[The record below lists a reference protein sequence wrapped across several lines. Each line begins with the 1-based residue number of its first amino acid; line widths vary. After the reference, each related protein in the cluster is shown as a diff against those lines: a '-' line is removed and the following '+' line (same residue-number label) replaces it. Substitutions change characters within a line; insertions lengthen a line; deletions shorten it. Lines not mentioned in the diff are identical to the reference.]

1 MKTYPLL
8 RTLFLLLTFVSVSF
22 SSLANAPKRII
33 SLSGAITEV
42 LDGLG
47 VGKQIIAVDLTS
59 DYPAYISQLPKVSK
73 NRSVTIEAL
82 SSFRPDLV
90 LALKGELSAD
100 IQVQLQK
107 LKIPFVLV
115 TQEFSSG
122 GLQSF
127 IKTIAKA
134 VDQEQNGIALA
145 SKLSQDL
152 SNLAKKTKH
161 SSQKILFIY
170 ARGAGHMS
178 VAGQNTSIDA
188 VIKEAGFQNAMKGF
202 IGFKTY
208 NTEALVAANPD
219 VILLFSFGISSLG
232 GSEGILKMPGVKL
245 TNAGKNQKI
254 VAMDATLLNNYS
266 LRLPEAIAKLQDLVL

>member
-8 RTLFLLLTFVSVSF
+8 RTILLLMTFMSLSF
-22 SSLANAPKRII
+22 SSKANAPKRII

-47 VGKQIIAVDLTS
+47 VGKQIVAVDLTS
-59 DYPAYISQLPKVSK
+59 DYPAYVSQLPKVSK
-73 NRSVTIEAL
+73 NRSVTIEAV

-100 IQVQLQK
+100 IQAQLKK

-115 TQEFSSG
+115 AQEFSSA

-134 VDQEQNGIALA
+134 VDREQQGTALA
-145 SKLSQDL
+145 NKLSQDL
-152 SNLAKKTKH
+152 SNLAKKTKK

-178 VAGQNTSIDA
+178 VAGQSTSIDA

-202 IGFKTY
+202 TGFKTY

-219 VILLFSFGISSLG
+219 VILLFNFGISSLG
-232 GSEGILKMPGVKL
+232 GSEGIQQMPGVKL
-245 TNAGKNQKI
+245 TNAGKNHKI
-254 VAMDATLLNNYS
+254 ISMDATLLNNYS

>member
-8 RTLFLLLTFVSVSF
+8 RTILLLLTFVSLSF
-22 SSLANAPKRII
+22 SSLANSPKRII

-59 DYPAYISQLPKVSK
+59 DYPSYISQLPKVSK

-134 VDQEQNGIALA
+134 VDQEQKGTALA

-178 VAGQNTSIDA
+178 VAGQSTSIDA

-202 IGFKTY
+202 TGFKTY

>member
-1 MKTYPLL
+1 MKTYPFL
-8 RTLFLLLTFVSVSF
+8 RTILLLMTFMSFSF
-22 SSLANAPKRII
+22 SSQANAPKRII

-47 VGKQIIAVDLTS
+47 VGKQIVAVDLTS
-59 DYPAYISQLPKVSK
+59 DYPAYVSQLPKVSK
-73 NRSVTIEAL
+73 NRSVTIEAV

-100 IQVQLQK
+100 IQAQLKK

-115 TQEFSSG
+115 TQEFSST
-122 GLQSF
+122 GLQGF

-134 VDQEQNGIALA
+134 VDQEQKGIALA

-178 VAGQNTSIDA
+178 VAGQSTSIDA

-202 IGFKTY
+202 TGFKTY

-232 GSEGILKMPGVKL
+232 GSEGIQKMPGVKL